1 MPLFVSRLRR
11 WFAVGAT
18 LIALVVA
25 VTFLSRRVQLGHLA
39 KKIPKKIDIKVQ
51 QTAEGFTVSKSESGR
66 TVFTIR
72 ASNAV
77 QYKVGGHALLHN
89 VTITVYGRDSAR
101 FDQIYGATFDYDQ
114 RSGIVIA
121 KGEVQIDLEAN
132 PHGAQLPDQ
141 SAPPELKN
149 PIHLKTSNLVF
160 NQKTGDAYTSERVE
174 FHVQQATGSAVGAT
188 YTAETGLLDMKT
200 QVHVVVAGEVP
211 AVLDAIHGTIQKDPR
226 QLEFDQPKVVRGD
239 EYFDSKH
246 ATVYLRDDSTVDHMI
261 ATGDVHLRMAAKQPI
276 TAQADRG
283 ELFMTEAEEKNIL
296 RTIVLSG
303 KVEFQQSGPQPVQ
316 GNSGRLTVNFTGANE
331 AKTARAEDNVRLV
344 QHQVKR
350 SEVRAANAESGK
362 QDVIVTAPIIDFFL
376 QDGQQ
381 LKSAITSGH
390 QSQIEIAQMDES
402 KKGQKTVITA
412 VKFNAQFDQSG
423 QINAIHGAPN
433 AKIVNSSPGQPDRV
447 STSDIVDA
455 LAKPDGGVESVVQ
468 QGNVVYVDKDLKAW
482 GARARYTPDD
492 EMLYLNGSPR
502 VIQDGMSTTATA
514 MRMNRG
520 SGEAFA
526 DGNVKS
532 TYNDLKQQ
540 PTGGMFASSDPI
552 HVTAQ
557 KMVSHH
563 NPGVATY
570 TGKARLWQV
579 ANVVEAPSIEFDR
592 ETRSVVAFGNIGEPV
607 ATALVQTDSE
617 GKTTPVAITSDRL
630 TYTDSER
637 KAHFEG
643 NVVARGQDA
652 TLTANTLEAYLKPAE
667 PSSDKTSENKTAQ
680 KSPAEASRLDRMIAD
695 GRVVVAQPTRRAK
708 GDHVLYTADDDK
720 YVLTGKLPSIFDAE
734 RGTVT
739 GDSLTF
745 YKRDDRVLVEGEAKS
760 PAVTHTRVAR

>member
-18 LIALVVA
+18 LIALVVT

-188 YTAETGLLDMKT
+188 YTAETGLLDMKA

-283 ELFMTEAEEKNIL
+283 ELFMTKAEEKNIL

-303 KVEFQQSGPQPVQ
+303 KVEFQQSGLQPVQ

-350 SEVRAANAESGK
+350 E
-362 QDVIVTAPIIDFFL
+362 
-376 QDGQQ
+376 
-381 LKSAITSGH
+381 
-390 QSQIEIAQMDES
+390 
-402 KKGQKTVITA
+402 
-412 VKFNAQFDQSG
+412 
-423 QINAIHGAPN
+423 
-433 AKIVNSSPGQPDRV
+433 
-447 STSDIVDA
+447 
-455 LAKPDGGVESVVQ
+455 
-468 QGNVVYVDKDLKAW
+468 
-482 GARARYTPDD
+482 
-492 EMLYLNGSPR
+492 PR
-502 VIQDGMSTTATA
+502 
-514 MRMNRG
+514 MRN
-520 SGEAFA
+520 
-526 DGNVKS
+526 
-532 TYNDLKQQ
+532 Q
-540 PTGGMFASSDPI
+540 
-552 HVTAQ
+552 
-557 KMVSHH
+557 
-563 NPGVATY
+563 
-570 TGKARLWQV
+570 
-579 ANVVEAPSIEFDR
+579 
-592 ETRSVVAFGNIGEPV
+592 
-607 ATALVQTDSE
+607 
-617 GKTTPVAITSDRL
+617 
-630 TYTDSER
+630 
-637 KAHFEG
+637 
-643 NVVARGQDA
+643 
-652 TLTANTLEAYLKPAE
+652 
-667 PSSDKTSENKTAQ
+667 
-680 KSPAEASRLDRMIAD
+680 ASRM
-695 GRVVVAQPTRRAK
+695 
-708 GDHVLYTADDDK
+708 
-720 YVLTGKLPSIFDAE
+720 S
-734 RGTVT
+734 
-739 GDSLTF
+739 S
-745 YKRDDRVLVEGEAKS
+745 
-760 PAVTHTRVAR
+760 

>member
-18 LIALVVA
+18 LIALIVTG
-25 VTFLSRRVQLGHLA
+25 TFLSRRMQLAHFGQR
-39 KKIPKKIDIKVQ
+39 IPKKIDIKVQ

-72 ASNAV
+72 ANNAV

-89 VTITVYGRDSAR
+89 VTITIFGRDSAR
-101 FDQIYGATFDYDQ
+101 FDQIYGANFDYDQ
-114 RSGIVIA
+114 QSGIVIA
-121 KGEVQIDLEAN
+121 KGEVHIDLEAN
-132 PHGAQLPDQ
+132 PKGAQLPDQ

-160 NQKTGDAYTSERVE
+160 NQKTGDAYTPERVE
-174 FHVQQATGSAVGAT
+174 FNVSQATGSAVGAT
-188 YTAETGLLDMKT
+188 YTANDGLLDMKT

-211 AVLDAIHGTIQKDPR
+211 AVLDAVHGTIQKDPR

-246 ATVYLRDDSTVDHMI
+246 ATVFLREDSTIDHMI
-261 ATGDVHLRMAAKQPI
+261 ATGDVHLRMSGKQPI
-276 TAQADRG
+276 SAQADWG
-283 ELFMTEAEEKNIL
+283 QLVMTGAEEKNVL
-296 RTIVLSG
+296 RTVMLSG
-303 KVEFQQSGPQPVQ
+303 NVQFQQSGPQPVQ
-316 GNSGRLTVNFTGANE
+316 GDSGKLTVNFRGKNE
-331 AKTARAEDNVRLV
+331 ATTARAQENVKLV
-344 QHQVKR
+344 QHQVKQNQAKTTNG
-350 SEVRAANAESGK
+350 EAGK

-376 QDGQQ
+376 KDGQQ

-390 QSQIEIAQMDES
+390 APQIEIVQLDQS
-402 KKGQKTVITA
+402 KRGQKTVISA
-412 VKFNAQFDQSG
+412 VKFNAQFDDSG
-423 QINAIHGAPN
+423 QISALHGAPN

-455 LAKPDGGVESVVQ
+455 IADPDGGVQSIVQ
-468 QGNVVYVDKDLKAW
+468 QGSVMYVDKDLKAW
-482 GARARYTPDD
+482 GDRARYTPND

-502 VIQDGMSTTATA
+502 VIQGGMTTTAVA

-526 DGNVKS
+526 EGNVKS
-532 TYNDLKQQ
+532 TYNDLKEQ
-540 PTGGMFASSDPI
+540 PHGGMFASSDPI
-552 HVTAQ
+552 HVTSQ
-557 KMVSHH
+557 KMVSH
-563 NPGVATY
+563 NDPGVATY
-570 TGKARLWQV
+570 TGRARLWQV

-592 ETRSVVAFGNIGEPV
+592 ETRSVVAFGRPGEPV
-607 ATALVQTDSE
+607 ATALVQTDNK

-643 NVVARGQDA
+643 NVVARGEDA
-652 TLTANTLEAYLKPAE
+652 TVTANTADAYMKPAGANA
-667 PSSDKTSENKTAQ
+667 DDTAQTQTSE
-680 KSPAEASRLDRMIAD
+680 KSREQASQLDRLIAY
-695 GRVVVAQPTRRAK
+695 GRVVVTQPGRRAK
-708 GDHVLYTADDDK
+708 GDHLVYTADDDK

-734 RGTVT
+734 RGNVT

-760 PAVTHTRVAR
+760 PAVTQTRVAR